1 MTWIV
6 IGIVLV
12 MAWPAYAQETF
23 AVPELTDDRATGP
36 RATVKRLQPDDL
48 ARLKRPT
55 RSLRPRTRRP
65 EMSIKHPGGG
75 KPAPQGD
82 HPGKTPNQ
90 TGLAGR
96 TKRSSEGARGAPCI
110 QQMHRVSPG
119 RVVIRCKG
127 QPPQS
132 TSKNTSRI
140 GDQP

>member
-12 MAWPAYAQETF
+12 MAWPAHAQEMF
-23 AVPELTDDRATGP
+23 AVPELTKDRATGP
-36 RATVKRLQPDDL
+36 RATVRRLQPDDL

-55 RSLRPRTRRP
+55 RSLRPRARQP
-65 EMSIKHPGGG
+65 VMSGKHPGGG

-82 HPGKTPNQ
+82 DPDKTPSQ
-90 TGLAGR
+90 TRLVGR
-96 TKRSSEGARGAPCI
+96 KKRSSEGASGAPCI
-110 QQMHRVSPG
+110 RQMYRISPG

-127 QPPQS
+127 QSPQS
-132 TSKNTSRI
+132 ASNDATRT